1 MLSRAL
7 CLLGGSFSL
16 LFASVSGL
24 FFFFFFFTNI
34 KAEQDALSFQDV
46 GQDEEEEVPDD
57 DDVLEFDS

>member
-24 FFFFFFFTNI
+24 FFTNI

>member
-24 FFFFFFFTNI
+24 FFFFTNI